1 LFLSDFRR
9 FVQNGSH
16 THQKYKRS
24 IIDITRKKTI
34 DEIKQGIRD
43 AWQGPLANQ
52 IPNLLKAL
60 DEYPRERRIMIAF
73 RGTKKKK
80 DWISNLDAVQGSF
93 RWGKVHE
100 GFLNIYNSGKAAL
113 FSKFDQLLP
122 KDPALQYETQVF
134 ITGHS
139 LGGALA
145 TLCAA
150 DLSDRSNLPTPIL
163 YTFASPKVGNTA
175 FVQGFNNRLAKTC
188 NAKLKTFCSVRFY
201 RPMDVVPTL
210 PPLPDFTHVNH
221 DHPINGVDSSGSGG
235 GVLPGP
241 KPHGMSKYRE
251 LIQGGA
257 F

>member
-1 LFLSDFRR
+1 
-9 FVQNGSH
+9 
-16 THQKYKRS
+16 
-24 IIDITRKKTI
+24 
-34 DEIKQGIRD
+34 
-43 AWQGPLANQ
+43 
-52 IPNLLKAL
+52 
-60 DEYPRERRIMIAF
+60 
-73 RGTKKKK
+73 
-80 DWISNLDAVQGSF
+80 
-93 RWGKVHE
+93 
-100 GFLNIYNSGKAAL
+100 
-113 FSKFDQLLP
+113 
-122 KDPALQYETQVF
+122 LQYETQVF

-150 DLSDRSNLPTPIL
+150 DPSDRSNLPTPIL

-175 FVQGFNNRLAKTC
+175 FVQGFNNGLAKTC
-188 NAKLKTFCSVRFY
+188 NAKLKTFCRVRFY
-201 RPMDVVPTL
+201 RPMDVVPTV

-221 DHPINGVDSSGSGG
+221 DYPTNGVDSSGSGG